1 MKITTNFKT
10 WGPYGDNLCANYYP
24 ERRMI
29 SIPKNESLIS
39 ILESRAGLTT
49 SDGGHIL
56 LTLFADNAVQGKL
69 QNLMMLNITKN
80 LLRLKIGSLE

>member
-1 MKITTNFKT
+1 
-10 WGPYGDNLCANYYP
+10 
-24 ERRMI
+24 MI